1 MRLAALLLAAASF
14 SGSDR
19 AALQLAIAGTRLGPP
34 DLAGM
39 IVRYRKEYLEAVR
52 QAARRPPPADFG
64 LEARSISHAILART
78 PFSETVARIGAAA
91 GGVLSAEAPD
101 ARGRGEA
108 FETASAGPYRIPGVS
123 AASAA
128 GDPGPAARS
137 IRSASADLA
146 GASAEA
152 VAARIVA
159 DETNLLWAIW
169 AAAGGD
175 ARPAKKLDE
184 RNGPYVVDGAPR

>member
-78 PFSETVARIGAAA
+78 PFSEAVARIGAAA

-101 ARGRGEA
+101 ARGRGGA
-108 FETASAGPYRIPGVS
+108 FETASAGPYRIPGS
-123 AASAA
+123 RGAF
-128 GDPGPAARS
+128 DPFGVRRPGRRFRRS
-137 IRSASADLA
+137 RGRADRRRRNQSPL
-146 GASAEA
+146 GHLG
-152 VAARIVA
+152 R
-159 DETNLLWAIW
+159 
-169 AAAGGD
+169 GRRG
-175 ARPAKKLDE
+175 RPARE
-184 RNGPYVVDGAPR
+184 EAR